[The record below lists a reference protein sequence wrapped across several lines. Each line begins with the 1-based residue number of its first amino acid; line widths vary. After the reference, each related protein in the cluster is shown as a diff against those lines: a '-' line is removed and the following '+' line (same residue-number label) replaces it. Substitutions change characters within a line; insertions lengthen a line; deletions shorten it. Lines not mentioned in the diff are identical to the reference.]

1 MSPGGTRGLPFA
13 RTAGDRRP
21 CAACRQKPLFP
32 DGLEG
37 TAAGISPDTAKSV
50 RLMRLEAP
58 AALPPKAPAMGSL
71 GARKMRSPISGKKR
85 KAPQSGEPDRGR
97 LRRCLPAL
105 EGDMAGAAAVPWPY
119 R

>member
-1 MSPGGTRGLPFA
+1 MGCILMDFIIVRFYKTPYLQGVFFYV
-13 RTAGDRRP
+13 
-21 CAACRQKPLFP
+21 PL
-32 DGLEG
+32 
-37 TAAGISPDTAKSV
+37 
-50 RLMRLEAP
+50 
-58 AALPPKAPAMGSL
+58 
-71 GARKMRSPISGKKR
+71 KR